1 MDLAFDDKALVE
13 SLNGGRCQ
21 FLNLFRCSYDFIMQ
35 KPKSEFIAV
44 NASLSWLTYVIAYFF
59 QFPVED
65 NCAMIKMDCLAA
77 GVAQRVAGAV
87 PSNRVI
93 SSPFSHKTFFFIKLC
108 EGTPYFF
115 LVGNS

>member
-1 MDLAFDDKALVE
+1 
-13 SLNGGRCQ
+13 
-21 FLNLFRCSYDFIMQ
+21 
-35 KPKSEFIAV
+35 
-44 NASLSWLTYVIAYFF
+44 
-59 QFPVED
+59 
-65 NCAMIKMDCLAA
+65 MIKMDCLAA